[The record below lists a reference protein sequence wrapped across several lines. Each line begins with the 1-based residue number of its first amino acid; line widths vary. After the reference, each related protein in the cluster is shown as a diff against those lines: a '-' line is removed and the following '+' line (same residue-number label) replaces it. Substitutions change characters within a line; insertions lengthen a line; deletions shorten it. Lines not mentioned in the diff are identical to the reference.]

1 MQQAYQSHRPERLIV
16 LDLIGRN
23 EVQMGSI
30 DLKVAALQNGSS
42 IQATEHAAAPNTQ
55 AESDVPAANQIP
67 AASSPKAQQD
77 TVSLSGTLPP
87 QQRQQSAPSHGN
99 AQPATFA
106 LLTHTSTFPPS
117 QNTAA
122 AFTTS
127 AFPPAA
133 TPPAGQNQTPAV
145 IATSPPSP
153 ANAIATSAAQTTAG
167 PQSPIATAT
176 AGAAA
181 TASPTIAPNT
191 APPPQTLQQLD
202 RVLQQLGIDPQSLS
216 LISREG
222 MLNWINDPAALR
234 QIVQNVQSA
243 GNSSQQNVAVGA
255 ANPDRSTAQQSIAGA
270 NQTQVQSQTQNHPQA
285 SAHETNPGSGSS
297 SEVSSTNANA
307 LDQSAATAQQNA
319 AGVMQ
324 FQELQDSFAASATPD
339 TQPASNPERTT
350 VPQGELLNVS
360 V

>member
-1 MQQAYQSHRPERLIV
+1 
-16 LDLIGRN
+16 
-23 EVQMGSI
+23 MGSI
-30 DLKVAALQNGSS
+30 DFKIAALQNGSS
-42 IQATEHAAAPNTQ
+42 SQAAENAPAPKVQAAD
-55 AESDVPAANQIP
+55 EVPAANQIP
-67 AASSPKAQQD
+67 AASSPMAQQD

-133 TPPAGQNQTPAV
+133 TPPAGQNQTSAV
-145 IATSPPSP
+145 IATSPPSAAA
-153 ANAIATSAAQTTAG
+153 ANAIETPAAQTTAG
-167 PQSPIATAT
+167 TQSPIAAAT

-181 TASPTIAPNT
+181 TASPTSAPST
-191 APPPQTLQQLD
+191 APPQQTLQQLD

-222 MLNWINDPAALR
+222 MLTWVNDPAALR

-243 GNSSQQNVAVGA
+243 ANSSQANDAVGA
-255 ANPDRSTAQQSIAGA
+255 ANPTRTATQLSIASA
-270 NQTQVQSQTQNHPQA
+270 NQNQIQPQTQDQPQA
-285 SAHETNPGSGSS
+285 SAQETNPASGSTSTS
-297 SEVSSTNANA
+297 SAVSSVNTNA

-319 AGVMQ
+319 TAVMQ
-324 FQELQDSFAASATPD
+324 FQKLQESLAPRGGQE
-339 TQPASNPERTT
+339 TQPASGPGGTAT
-350 VPQGELLNVS
+350 SQGQLLNVS
-360 V
+360 A